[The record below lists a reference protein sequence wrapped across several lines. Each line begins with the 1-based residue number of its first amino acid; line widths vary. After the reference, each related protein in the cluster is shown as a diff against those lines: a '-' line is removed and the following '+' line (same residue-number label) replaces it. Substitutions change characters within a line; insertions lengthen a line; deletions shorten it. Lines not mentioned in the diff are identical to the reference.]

1 MNKTQKALWFSG
13 MFAAILTAVLISMI
27 NDARGKLDQS
37 VLDNVRQDSEI
48 KHMANNYDAIKLE
61 LRDISVSQ
69 DTLIKVVTRSK
80 NTKNKA
86 FQTRV
91 PGTLLYR

>member
-27 NDARGKLDQS
+27 NDARGKLDKS

-48 KHMANNYDAIKLE
+48 KHMANNYDSIKLE
-61 LRDISVSQ
+61 LRDISVNQ
-69 DTLIKVVTRSK
+69 DTLIKVVTRVDEKLNS
-80 NTKNKA
+80 
-86 FQTRV
+86 FERSL
-91 PGTLLYR
+91 P

>member
-13 MFAAILTAVLISMI
+13 IFAAILTAVLISMI

-69 DTLIKVVTRSK
+69 DTLIKVVTRVDEKLNS
-80 NTKNKA
+80 
-86 FQTRV
+86 FERSL
-91 PGTLLYR
+91 P